1 MFLCKS
7 LLGRDLQALE
17 EDGVKPMDITGTVL
31 YYPEKKKRFKCK
43 IRKCGVKKDK
53 PTKFKPSR
61 RGLSLEGYL
70 I

>member
-1 MFLCKS
+1 
-7 LLGRDLQALE
+7 
-17 EDGVKPMDITGTVL
+17 MDITGTVL